1 MLIIRFP
8 QTSNSWKELKS
19 SLCVLLRG
27 TVRTTPPCCAASCW
41 ALAWMR
47 TCVWAPKPRERHTP
61 GSWPAVLM
69 VASPSGRV
77 WRHTGPYFILFYF
90 IIVVKTTSVTQLL
103 LLLPCPSGIKPESL
117 QQLGHMRKCSIL
129 LILMCL
135 IPLTKD
141 VCAYLG
147 KKMKLKL

>member
-1 MLIIRFP
+1 MISSNFKLLKGVITVCPP
-8 QTSNSWKELKS
+8 QGDCEDHATLLC
-19 SLCVLLRG
+19 SLLLGFGLDAYVCVGTKAKGTPHTWVLTRG
-27 TVRTTPPCCAASCW
+27 TD
-41 ALAWMR
+41 
-47 TCVWAPKPRERHTP
+47 
-61 GSWPAVLM
+61 GSITFWESLTAHR
-69 VASPSGRV
+69 S
-77 WRHTGPYFILFYF
+77 LFYF
-90 IIVVKTTSVTQLL
+90 IIVIETTSVTQLL